1 MTSFSFLLTPYTSFF
16 GVTGDCGIEV
26 LPVCPVVYEGL
37 DEVGGRLISGL
48 QDWIRWVGESV
59 GR

>member
-1 MTSFSFLLTPYTSFF
+1 MGLRFCP
-16 GVTGDCGIEV
+16 V

-48 QDWIRWVGESV
+48 QDWIRWVAEEGGRKSISHLAETGGKECEV
-59 GR
+59 G